1 MYYTKLYYKNYTQTD
16 SGLEEYRL
24 YLLKRRD
31 NKFFQ
36 FLFGG
41 IKINLIEKIK
51 LREKSSKF
59 SFQDSIEITN
69 FTVKINICG

>member
-1 MYYTKLYYKNYTQTD
+1 MYYTKLYYKNYTQTY

-41 IKINLIEKIK
+41 IKINLIEKWNIFK
-51 LREKSSKF
+51 PANWVIDELSKRVI
-59 SFQDSIEITN
+59 SGI
-69 FTVKINICG
+69 